1 MSSPSS
7 TPAGRLPLL
16 RRRRRAEEFARL
28 LDGDPGAVAMQ
39 TDPHLAPLVDL
50 AAALRSVPLGP
61 TPDFRAVLR
70 QRLVAVAA
78 VQGGGEVSLPA
89 AVRDTSAAPGI
100 KAVPGRINE
109 WAEGWRV
116 RNRVIAATAAAS
128 AVVLVGGVGLAGS
141 RSLPGQPFYG
151 IKRGVERVQ
160 LAAAGSTEAK
170 GERHLE
176 FAQTRLHEVAE
187 LVNSPQ
193 AVGTG
198 PGRQQTMIAGA
209 PAFGGSLSSRVIS
222 TLRDMDSETKAGSK
236 DLTTAFAHSHDAHP
250 LQVLATFAATQQTKL
265 TAVMPALPTAA
276 EPQAAQSLALIK
288 RVSIR
293 ASALLTPASCSAA
306 CGPNAP
312 VPAPGLS
319 PAPNG
324 GDDLGT
330 TPCTCARSNGSG
342 SGSNQPGGQPVPA
355 PSPSTTPKPGDNGQQ
370 NPPAPSTSQPPG
382 LPGPIGP
389 IISELPLPLPTLP
402 VPLPTLPTIPLPS
415 LPVPVPTIQLP

>member
-1 MSSPSS
+1 
-7 TPAGRLPLL
+7 
-16 RRRRRAEEFARL
+16 
-28 LDGDPGAVAMQ
+28 
-39 TDPHLAPLVDL
+39 
-50 AAALRSVPLGP
+50 
-61 TPDFRAVLR
+61 
-70 QRLVAVAA
+70 
-78 VQGGGEVSLPA
+78 
-89 AVRDTSAAPGI
+89 
-100 KAVPGRINE
+100 
-109 WAEGWRV
+109 
-116 RNRVIAATAAAS
+116 
-128 AVVLVGGVGLAGS
+128 
-141 RSLPGQPFYG
+141 
-151 IKRGVERVQ
+151 
-160 LAAAGSTEAK
+160 
-170 GERHLE
+170 
-176 FAQTRLHEVAE
+176 
-187 LVNSPQ
+187 
-193 AVGTG
+193 
-198 PGRQQTMIAGA
+198 
-209 PAFGGSLSSRVIS
+209 
-222 TLRDMDSETKAGSK
+222 
-236 DLTTAFAHSHDAHP
+236 
-250 LQVLATFAATQQTKL
+250 
-265 TAVMPALPTAA
+265 MPALPTAA